1 MVHLASGG
9 YKVKK
14 GEYVHN
20 ELVGISEPTPFIS
33 ALFSYTAKAD
43 AEKAKMDKEKG
54 HEVVGLARGMARK
67 VKAMS
72 LNPNIYTGMR
82 DIGPTY

>member
-1 MVHLASGG
+1 MVRLASGG

-20 ELVGISEPTPFIS
+20 ELVGIPEPTPFIT

-43 AEKAKMDKEKG
+43 AERARMEVKKG
-54 HEVVGLARGMARK
+54 HETVGASYSLARHI
-67 VKAMS
+67 KALS
-72 LNPNIYTGMR
+72 LNPNIYQGMKAV
-82 DIGPTY
+82 GTN

>member
-9 YKVKK
+9 TKVKK

-20 ELVGISEPTPFIS
+20 ELVGLPEPTPFIS
-33 ALFSYTAKAD
+33 ALYSYTAKAD
-43 AEKAKMDKEKG
+43 AERARMEKAKG
-54 HEVVGLARGMARK
+54 HETVGLASGMARK

-82 DIGPTY
+82 DVGSS

>member
-20 ELVGISEPTPFIS
+20 ELVGLPEPTPFIS
-33 ALFSYTAKAD
+33 ALYSYTAKAD
-43 AEKAKMDKEKG
+43 AERARMEKAKG
-54 HEVVGLARGMARK
+54 HETIAASMSLARHI
-67 VKAMS
+67 KALS
-72 LNPNIYTGMR
+72 LNPNIYQGVK
-82 DIGPTY
+82 

>member
-33 ALFSYTAKAD
+33 ALYSYTAKAD
-43 AEKAKMDKEKG
+43 AARAKMEKAKG
-54 HEVVGLARGMARK
+54 HETVGASMSLARHI
-67 VKAMS
+67 KAMS
-72 LNPNIYTGMR
+72 LNPSIYH
-82 DIGPTY
+82 

>member
-1 MVHLASGG
+1 MASGG

-20 ELVGISEPTPFIS
+20 ELVGLAEPTPFIS

-43 AEKAKMDKEKG
+43 AERAKMEVKKG
-54 HEVVGLARGMARK
+54 HETVGASASLARHI
-67 VKAMS
+67 KAMS
-72 LNPNIYTGMR
+72 LNPNIYQGVK
-82 DIGPTY
+82 

>member
-20 ELVGISEPTPFIS
+20 ELVGLSEPTPFIS
-33 ALFSYTAKAD
+33 ALYSYTAKAD
-43 AEKAKMDKEKG
+43 AARALMGKEKG
-54 HEVVGLARGMARK
+54 RETLGASRSLARHI
-67 VKAMS
+67 KALS
-72 LNPNIYTGMR
+72 LNPSIY
-82 DIGPTY
+82 DHNLK